1 VTIYLVRHAHA
12 GKRSE
17 WKGDD
22 EERPVSTRGEA
33 QSESIR
39 DLLVAGKVRRIV
51 SSPYVRCVQTVEP
64 AAERLGLRVEADDR
78 LAEGADLDDS
88 MDLLLS
94 LARCDGAAC
103 SHGDMIPLLLE
114 QLVARGMEVK
124 GPLLHQK
131 GSVWTI
137 EVADGR
143 PVRGR
148 YTPPSA

>member
-1 VTIYLVRHAHA
+1 MTIYLVRHAHA

-22 EERPVSTRGEA
+22 EERPVSTRGVE

-39 DLLVAGKVRRIV
+39 DLLLAGGVGRIV

-64 AAERLGLRVEADDR
+64 AAERIGLTVETDER
-78 LAEGADLDDS
+78 LAEGADVDDS

-94 LARCDGAAC
+94 LASTDGAAC

-114 QLVARGMEVK
+114 QLVAQGMEVK

-137 EVADGR
+137 EVTDGR